1 MIRLTIR
8 VSGMHGVRFKGLEDC
23 VQTRR
28 EVILLQVI
36 VLARR
41 ADAAYQASNLP
52 ELFVHSAPLFLV

>member
-1 MIRLTIR
+1 
-8 VSGMHGVRFKGLEDC
+8 MHGVRFEGLEDC

-52 ELFVHSAPLFLV
+52 ELFVHSIPLFLV